1 MDLNLSFHTTL
12 NPPTKPSTHDKAW
25 DQVLDCHKQK
35 DFKGIIRGII
45 NYVDPDLAVR
55 CGNAE
60 RTVFEIPHGSIS
72 LNISMIGDHLD
83 VEAPFLSISESKR
96 IPLMR
101 KVNEMNFSPLN
112 LSSIQLE
119 GDRLFFRYSCPIE
132 LCEPYKTY
140 DTLREICVYADSY
153 DDEFIQKFDA
163 SWIKEPSIKPYSSN
177 KIDAAKTHLSL
188 YINEAKD
195 GISYFETKR
204 AFNLAW
210 DLIVITLM
218 KIEYYIQAQGLL
230 RTEIEKMISY
240 QTGSRDPINEKVS
253 RGKAFLKKL
262 EDYPAEE
269 LEKYLYATETFI
281 PYKVRSNQQSIRS
294 NSETAFAQT
303 KKEIEQGNHLGA
315 TFSLL
320 YHFYNLFYHN
330 DVPGDI
336 RERVEGALKA
346 ASAKPFHESS
356 TILFTAL
363 TWVMSKDDKERP
375 EQKRV
380 FFSKL
385 FGNKKA

>member
-1 MDLNLSFHTTL
+1 MDLNLSF
-12 NPPTKPSTHDKAW
+12 DEEE
-25 DQVLDCHKQK
+25 
-35 DFKGIIRGII
+35 IIG
-45 NYVDPDLAVR
+45 A
-55 CGNAE
+55 
-60 RTVFEIPHGSIS
+60 VFEIPHGSIS
-72 LNISMIGDHLD
+72 LNISMIDDQLD
-83 VEAPFLSISESKR
+83 VEAPFLSIFESKR

-140 DTLREICVYADSY
+140 DALREICVYADSY

-163 SWIKEPSIKPYSSN
+163 SWIKEPSIKPYSTD
-177 KIDAAKTHLSL
+177 KMEAAKTQLSL

-204 AFNLAW
+204 VFNLAW

-253 RGKAFLKKL
+253 RGKAFLNKL

-281 PYKVRSNQQSIRS
+281 PYKVRSSQQSIRS
-294 NSETAFAQT
+294 NSETAFAQA
-303 KKEIEQGNHLGA
+303 KKEIEQGDHLGA

-356 TILFTAL
+356 AILFTAL
-363 TWVMSKDDKERP
+363 TWVMSNDHKERP
-375 EQKRV
+375 EQKRG